1 MSDRERIID
10 ALRDIADR
18 ERAYLREILGTD
30 DTAEIAFILRE
41 AAHMLEEPEPRV
53 LTIEDL
59 RTLPAG
65 TIVWHDGRFDS
76 ELFSIAPVSFER
88 IADGGYRTIDVPC
101 IVYSDGYDELDDYGR
116 AFVLWTARPTEEQRK
131 AVEFPCR

>member
-53 LTIEDL
+53 LTVKDL
-59 RTLPAG
+59 RTLPPG
-65 TIVWHDGRFDS
+65 TIVWHDGRADS
-76 ELFSIAPVSFER
+76 TFFNIAPVSFER
-88 IADGGYRTIDVPC
+88 IDDGGYRTIEVPC
-101 IVYSDGYDELDDYGR
+101 IVYSDGYDDLDDYGR
-116 AFVLWTARPTEEQRK
+116 DFVLWTARPTEEQRK